1 MVSHEPQEAV
11 SQSARTGSTP
21 VDKLTGGPGLSHIDP
36 RDPAAPNYEL
46 ISRLRS
52 PLSLR
57 EIMIQPVRTGYIGKD
72 HPVDPKLLP
81 PSGAALFP
89 QVRVT
94 EELIPS
100 PDGPIRCA
108 VYHPPQPASPAPAFI
123 VYAHGGGFMVGSADD
138 TDFITRLLAARNGVI
153 VVSVN
158 YRLAPEWPFP
168 IGLDDTLRV
177 YTYLR
182 EHGAGLGGDPTRIA
196 IAGDSS
202 GANFAAAAPLR
213 LRDQGYE
220 PPTAV
225 IALGP
230 VTDFRFERY
239 ASFNEQ
245 APLGI
250 VYDAAFAGFMRGAY
264 VRYDQWDHPHVS
276 PMNGDLAGYPPAM
289 LVVGTHDGMIDSAR
303 AFAGKLREAG
313 NRHVDLYVR
322 SGMPHGFYFFPGLFQ
337 QEDEAFAEVSRFIT
351 RHLLDAS

>member
-1 MVSHEPQEAV
+1 MTSHDAAPPAGAAQ
-11 SQSARTGSTP
+11 TP

-46 ISRLRS
+46 ISHLRS

-72 HPVDPKLLP
+72 HPIDPALLP
-81 PSGAALFP
+81 PSGASLFP
-89 QVRVT
+89 EVTVT
-94 EELIPS
+94 EALIPS

-108 VYHPPQPASPAPAFI
+108 VYRAPAEPASPPPFI
-123 VYAHGGGFMVGSADD
+123 VYAHGGGFMVGSSDD
-138 TDFITRLLAARNGVI
+138 TDFITRLLAARSGAI

-177 YTYLR
+177 VTWLR
-182 EHGAGLGGDPTRIA
+182 AHGATLGGNPARVA

-202 GANFAAAAPLR
+202 GANFATAAPLR
-213 LRDQGYE
+213 LRDAGQAM
-220 PPTAV
+220 PDAV

-230 VTDFRFERY
+230 VTDFRFEAY

-245 APLGI
+245 APRGI

-264 VRYDQWDHPHVS
+264 LRYDQWDHPHAS
-276 PMNGDLAGYPPAM
+276 PMRGDLTGYPPAM

-303 AFAGKLREAG
+303 IFADKLRAAG

-322 SGMPHGFYFFPGLFQ
+322 AGMPHGFYFFPGLFQ
-337 QEDEAFAEVSRFIT
+337 QEDDAFAEVIRFLQ
-351 RHLLDAS
+351 RHLLR